1 MKITLPLVFIL
12 SLLLHCE
19 VLQSQKTP
27 GNIISS
33 GYPNGTLIII
43 GGGSDDDLIMRE
55 FVKYAGGES
64 AKIVFIPTA
73 MDDNELKSDPDF
85 SQIKKSFEKGGVKNI
100 TILHTRDKSQAN
112 DEKFIE
118 PLKTAT
124 GILFGGGRQWRI
136 ADGFLNTKA
145 HKEMFNL
152 LDRGGVIAGS
162 SAGATIQGSYLARGD
177 TKNNQ
182 IMMGDHEIGLGFL
195 KNVAID
201 QHVLARNRQFDMF
214 DILKNRP
221 GLLGIGIDENT
232 AIVVKGDVFEVIG
245 KSYVLIYDKSFW
257 SREGSDLKN
266 LPDKSALFYFLK
278 SGDRYNLRE
287 RKVIAKE

>member
-1 MKITLPLVFIL
+1 MKITLQLISILFLVCF
-12 SLLLHCE
+12 CE
-19 VLQSQKTP
+19 ISQSQ
-27 GNIISS
+27 IIRTDSTSS

-43 GGGSDDDLIMRE
+43 GGGSDDDLVMKE

-64 AKIVFIPTA
+64 AKIVYIPTA
-73 MDDNELKSDPDF
+73 MDDNELKGDPDF
-85 SQIKKSFEKGGVKNI
+85 SQIRKSFEKGGMKNI

-221 GLLGIGIDENT
+221 ELLGIGIDENT

-266 LPDKSALFYFLK
+266 LPDEKTLFYFLR
-278 SGDRYNLRE
+278 SGDRYNLRD
-287 RKVIAKE
+287 RKIITK